1 MIPLKPF
8 GGKRVLAH
16 NPEIPAGGLKGTL
29 IMKYAKLIFKNIL
42 RNKRRTF
49 LTISSLVVSLFLIV
63 CLATV
68 LTEFERGSQEA
79 SPLRLVSRHAV
90 SLTFVL
96 PIAHLEKIKT
106 VPGVKEVTP
115 FSWFGGI
122 YIDERN
128 FFANFAVDPRKL
140 REVVPELKMTDAE
153 WQAFINDR
161 QGAIVGQKLV
171 TLHGFTPGQRVTLK
185 SPIYNQSVEFI
196 IRGVYTGSDEKTL
209 YFHHEYINQ
218 LLPEGRRDFAG
229 TFSILAN
236 SPDDVPRIA
245 QQIDSIFANTD
256 APTKTENEREFAM
269 SFQTMMGGVKQ
280 FLYGIMA
287 AITFSL
293 LLVMGNTMAMTV
305 RERTKEVGTLK
316 AIGFQRGT
324 ITALF
329 LIEALILACIGAA
342 IGVGAAALV
351 FNLFDLSLIVP
362 FFIAFVPTRQTLI
375 SVFVL
380 SILVGLIS
388 VIYSAYRV
396 SGLTIAEALRST
408 E

>member
-1 MIPLKPF
+1 
-8 GGKRVLAH
+8 
-16 NPEIPAGGLKGTL
+16 
-29 IMKYAKLIFKNIL
+29 MKYVKLIFKNVL
-42 RNKRRTF
+42 RNKRRTL

-63 CLATV
+63 SLATI
-68 LTEFERGSQEA
+68 LTEFDRGTEEA

-90 SLTFVL
+90 SLGFVI
-96 PIAHLEKIKT
+96 PMAHLQKMKA
-106 VPGVKEVTP
+106 VPGVKEAMP

-122 YIDERN
+122 YKDEKN
-128 FFANFAVDPRKL
+128 FFANFAVDARKL
-140 REVVPELKMTDAE
+140 KDVIPELKMSDAE

-161 QGAIVGQKLV
+161 QGAIVGRKLV
-171 TLHGFTPGQRVTLK
+171 TLYGFTPGQRVTLK

-196 IRGVYTGSDEKTL
+196 VRGVYTGSDEKTL
-209 YFHHEYINQ
+209 YFQYDYLNE
-218 LLPEGRRDFAG
+218 LLPAWAKDQVS

-236 SPDDVPRIA
+236 APEDVPRVSQA
-245 QQIDSIFANTD
+245 IDSIFANTD
-256 APTKTENEREFAM
+256 APTKTESEREFAL

-329 LIEALILACIGAA
+329 VGEALLVACIGAA
-342 IGVGAAALV
+342 IGIAAAALV
-351 FNLFDLSLIVP
+351 FRSVDLSLYIP
-362 FFIAFVPTRQTLI
+362 NFISFVPTGQTLAAA
-375 SVFVL
+375 FVL

>member
-1 MIPLKPF
+1 
-8 GGKRVLAH
+8 
-16 NPEIPAGGLKGTL
+16 
-29 IMKYAKLIFKNIL
+29 MKYAKLIFKNIL
-42 RNKRRTF
+42 RNKRRTL
-49 LTISSLVVSLFLIV
+49 LTISSLVVSLFLIIS
-63 CLATV
+63 LATI
-68 LTEFERGSQEA
+68 LTEFDRGSDEA

-90 SLTFVL
+90 SLGFVI
-96 PIAHLEKIKT
+96 PMAHLQKIKT
-106 VPGVKEVTP
+106 VPGVKEVMP

-122 YIDERN
+122 YKDERN
-128 FFANFAVDPRKL
+128 FFANFAVDAKKL
-140 REVVPELKMTDAE
+140 HEVVPELKMSDAD
-153 WQAFINDR
+153 WQSFINDR
-161 QGAIVGQKLV
+161 QGAMVGAKLV
-171 TLHGFTPGQRVTLK
+171 KLYGFTPGQRITLK

-209 YFHHEYINQ
+209 YFHHDYVNE
-218 LLPEGRRDFAG
+218 LLPAWAKDQVS

-236 SPDDVPRIA
+236 TAEDVPRVSQA
-245 QQIDSIFANTD
+245 VDSLFANSD
-256 APTKTENEREFAM
+256 APTKTETEREFAL

-280 FLYGIMA
+280 FLYGIMG

-329 LIEALILACIGAA
+329 LGEALTLSVIGAA
-342 IGVGAAALV
+342 IGIGAAAL
-351 FNLFDLSLIVP
+351 LYRSIDLSIVLP
-362 FFIAFVPTRQTLI
+362 YFVSFVPTKETLLAA
-375 SVFVL
+375 FVL

-396 SGLTIAEALRST
+396 SGMTIAEALRST